1 MPSKRHAEPDKKGLI
16 VVSLATTSL
25 MNVKP
30 ETYDFLG
37 TRNNNNDLRFSTL
50 EES

>member
-1 MPSKRHAEPDKKGLI
+1 MPSKRHAEPEKQDLT
-16 VVSLATTSL
+16 VASLTTSL

-30 ETYDFLG
+30 ETYDFIG